1 MTKSVNVPPVSMP
14 TALTVLYRIGVLDLA
29 GMLVAAFFLGAI
41 PFAYL
46 LVKAVKGIDVRQI
59 GSGNPGA
66 TNAARAFPKRV
77 RIPAFLVIF
86 GLDAGKGYLA
96 TGVVPGLFLVDAR
109 GPALAALA
117 AVLGHSFSPFLRFR
131 GGKGVATTIGA
142 LFGLEP
148 VATAL
153 ALAVFFLVF
162 GLTRTVSLGSLAFA
176 TALPVA
182 VIWRGETT
190 PAVTLLS
197 IGLSL
202 LIVIRHRTNIVKL
215 IQGVEP

>member
-29 GMLVAAFFLGAI
+29 GLLAAAFLLGAI

-46 LVKAVKGIDVRQI
+46 LVKAVKGIDVRQF

-77 RIPAFLVIF
+77 RVPAFLVIF
-86 GLDAGKGYLA
+86 AFDAGKGYLA
-96 TGVVPGLFLVDAR
+96 TGVVPGLFDVDAL

-117 AVLGHSFSPFLRFR
+117 AVLGHSFSPFLGFR

-142 LFGLEP
+142 LFGLDP
-148 VATAL
+148 VATAM

-162 GLTRTVSLGSLAFA
+162 GLTRIVAAGSLAFA
-176 TALPVA
+176 VALPIV
-182 VIWRGETT
+182 VIWRGDAT
-190 PAVTLLS
+190 PAVVVLS

-202 LIVIRHRTNIVKL
+202 LIVVRHRSNIVRL
-215 IQGVEP
+215 IQGVET